1 MAVRIRNTSKL
12 HLHQRFLLFNR
23 DTEVALL
30 AAGRH
35 RRRWSR
41 EDAVNQDIGVVPL
54 QMERSIERLRSY
66 RVIHTNVPHRVR
78 ITEFLSQPA
87 EP

>member
-1 MAVRIRNTSKL
+1 MCKRKTSKF
-12 HLHQRFLLFNR
+12 HLHQRFFLFNR
-23 DTEVALL
+23 DIEVALL

-35 RRRWSR
+35 RRRRPR

-54 QMERSIERLRSY
+54 QMERSIGRLRSY
-66 RVIHTNVPHRVR
+66 RVTHTNVQHSVR